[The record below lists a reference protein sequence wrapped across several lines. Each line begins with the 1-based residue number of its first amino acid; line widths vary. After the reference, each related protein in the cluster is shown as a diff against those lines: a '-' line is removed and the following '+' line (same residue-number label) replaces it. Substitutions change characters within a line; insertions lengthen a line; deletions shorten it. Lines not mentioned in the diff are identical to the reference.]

1 MRKKELKTLIT
12 FEHTTSAMAMEKLC
26 KEKALEGRIIPVPR
40 SITAGCG
47 LSFCC
52 PLSNRQL
59 MEEAMKENHISYS
72 GIYEME
78 L

>member
-1 MRKKELKTLIT
+1 MRKKELKILIT

-26 KEKALEGRIIPVPR
+26 KEKGIEGRIIPIPR
-40 SITAGCG
+40 IITAGCG

-52 PLSNRQL
+52 PLSNLQI
-59 MEEAMKENHISYS
+59 MEKVMREHEISFS